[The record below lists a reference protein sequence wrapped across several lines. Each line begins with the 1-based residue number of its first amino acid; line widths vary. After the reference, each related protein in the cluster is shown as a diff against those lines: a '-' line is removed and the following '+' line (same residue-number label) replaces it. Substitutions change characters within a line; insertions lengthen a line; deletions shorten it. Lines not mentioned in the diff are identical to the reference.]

1 MGEKCQR
8 AIATDRVAGRMISS
22 SVPILICITN
32 KLELATADRR
42 RREMLIV

>member
-8 AIATDRVAGRMISS
+8 AITTDWVAGRMISF
-22 SVPILICITN
+22 SVPVLICITN
-32 KLELATADRR
+32 KQELATADRS

>member
-8 AIATDRVAGRMISS
+8 AITTDSVAGRMISF

-32 KLELATADRR
+32 KQELTTADGR